1 MATQVL
7 SRAPSTASQKPS
19 SIRSQKPP
27 LPHVSTLWQSVEL
40 SANRNTFDARKTL
53 SSQRP
58 SKQRSTPSSPQNTSL
73 DLRNTPNIHLLA
85 MPDNGPGEFRPAKHR
100 RNTSSGVHSPSST
113 HNGSIHNGSIF
124 ELPTMPNESP
134 NSSIRTSF
142 LAELE
147 DTSGLDYS
155 PVPPMPTQL
164 APPTDTSILF
174 KTNKLTVRFFSPL
187 LLKNTS

>member
-1 MATQVL
+1 MAQI
-7 SRAPSTASQKPS
+7 SRAPSIASQHAP

-27 LPHVSTLWQSVEL
+27 LPHVSTLYQSIEG
-40 SANRNTFDARKTL
+40 SNRNTFDARKTL

-58 SKQRSTPSSPQNTSL
+58 LKQRSIPSSPSNKSL

-85 MPDNGPGEFRPAKHR
+85 MPELGPGPGEFKPAKQQHR
-100 RNTSSGVHSPSST
+100 RNISSDVHSPASVYA
-113 HNGSIHNGSIF
+113 GSIHNGSIF

-134 NSSIRTSF
+134 NSSVRTSF

-164 APPTDTSILF
+164 APPINTSVLF
-174 KTNKLTVRFFSPL
+174 KTNKLTVRPL
-187 LLKNTS
+187 TPFHLLTS

>member
-1 MATQVL
+1 MAQV
-7 SRAPSTASQKPS
+7 SRHPSLASQHAP

-27 LPHVSTLWQSVEL
+27 LPHVSTLWQSAD
-40 SANRNTFDARKTL
+40 SNRNTFDARKTL

-58 SKQRSTPSSPQNTSL
+58 SKQRSTPSSPSMSSL

-85 MPDNGPGEFRPAKHR
+85 MPDLGPGPGEFKPAKQIHR
-100 RNTSSGVHSPSST
+100 RNNSSDIHSPSST
-113 HNGSIHNGSIF
+113 HASIHNGSIF

-134 NSSIRTSF
+134 NSSVRTSF

-174 KTNKLTVRFFSPL
+174 KTNKLTVCALFLALRI
-187 LLKNTS
+187 TS